1 VSKAAVRR
9 GLLTLLALHAL
20 AVPSVSVGED
30 TIRRVPQDYPTV
42 QAAIDASVDGDTV
55 LVSAGTYAERIDFL
69 HKDITVE
76 GVEDQS
82 SPILD
87 GGGVGVVVAMATDPG
102 ETPVFRGFT
111 VRNGGDDGGIDTSG
125 GPALIEYNTVTGN
138 FFCDGGAVEAAFS
151 SATIQENLIWGNEQQ
166 GCSGGVGGGGISLR
180 GAGTVSVLDNV
191 IALNSHGSRGGGIGL
206 FAAGA
211 PTIAGN
217 DLYHNSGGV
226 EGGGISMVNS
236 SNALILNNMIFGN
249 QAAEGG
255 GIYWLVPFGE
265 PGPRVVNN
273 TIATNSA
280 TAGLAIFADG
290 YDVMARV
297 ENNVLAGPGASTV
310 LHCGDFNDPNPPVIT
325 FNDVFNGGSG
335 PGYGGICSDQTG
347 QNGNISADPLFEDPA
362 GDFHLRRGSPA
373 VDGARNDIAPP
384 VDIDDDPRP
393 MDGDGDGTFVADLG
407 ADELPPPPPPQP
419 PPPPPPP
426 PLPPPPPA
434 PPPPPPPP
442 PPPGCRVP
450 RLIGLRTSRAR
461 TRIRRAHCSVGRIR
475 RARSRRVGRVIGQS
489 PRPGTVKRRGF
500 PVMLVVGRR

>member
-1 VSKAAVRR
+1 VKWGV
-9 GLLTLLALHAL
+9 LTLLALHAL
-20 AVPSVSVGED
+20 AVPPVSVGED

-69 HKDITVE
+69 RKDITVE
-76 GVEDQS
+76 SVDEDS
-82 SPILD
+82 ISTILD
-87 GGGVGVVVAMATDPG
+87 GGGTGVVVEMTADPG
-102 ETPVFRGFT
+102 ETPVLRGFT

-151 SATIQENLIWGNEQQ
+151 SATIQENLIWGNGQQ

-180 GAGTVSVLDNV
+180 GAGTVSVLNNV
-191 IALNSHGSRGGGIGL
+191 IALNSHGSRGGRHRL

-217 DLYHNSGGV
+217 DLYNNSGGV

-236 SNALILNNMIFGN
+236 SNALILNNMMFGN

-290 YDVMARV
+290 YDVTARV
-297 ENNVLAGPGASTV
+297 ENNVLAGPGASAV

-373 VDGARNDIAPP
+373 VDVARNDIAPP
-384 VDIDDDPRP
+384 VDIDCDPRP

-419 PPPPPPP
+419 PRESARF
-426 PLPPPPPA
+426 L
-434 PPPPPPPP
+434 
-442 PPPGCRVP
+442 GVS
-450 RLIGLRTSRAR
+450 GSRALTDHAAR
-461 TRIRRAHCSVGRIR
+461 GSGGGGGGGGARR
-475 RARSRRVGRVIGQS
+475 
-489 PRPGTVKRRGF
+489 GTVKRGGF
-500 PVMLVVGRR
+500 PVRLVVGRR